1 MITLMTFLEIGFIIR
16 IFLLDK
22 LIRIEL
28 QIYIE
33 SIEMVTVCWYGF
45 ELLSL
50 NTIYNFVK
58 INKKQIIINE
68 YNKAKYYNFVQ

>member
-1 MITLMTFLEIGFIIR
+1 MITLMTFLEIGFITR
-16 IFLLDK
+16 ICLLDK

-50 NTIYNFVK
+50 KHNLLFCE
-58 INKKQIIINE
+58 NK
-68 YNKAKYYNFVQ
+68 